1 MHGPTNIDALLRH
14 LAHRVDKAKQELA
27 QLRQAKTDQGN
38 NDDLEATDVTS
49 TTTGDSNTP
58 DDAKAHGSC
67 GVIDMSSNNWFP
79 EYSSNVES
87 PHRSSIEAPR
97 EVNMTR
103 KTRTT
108 STVDLSLSDPI
119 HCNDERMRSLQLENQ
134 RLLQQNVELD
144 TMLQT
149 TRQDLERCRA
159 SLCECKVLY
168 DKEAHRSRLQ
178 ALALT
183 MLQDELHLQ
192 TL

>member
-134 RLLQQNVELD
+134 RLLQQNVELGVPSIVH
-144 TMLQT
+144 TSVST
-149 TRQDLERCRA
+149 PYVSCFDLHRHNA
-159 SLCECKVLY
+159 ADNPSGLGTVPCEPV
-168 DKEAHRSRLQ
+168 R
-178 ALALT
+178 
-183 MLQDELHLQ
+183 M
-192 TL
+192 

>member
-1 MHGPTNIDALLRH
+1 MSCRGPLGSESAGDFDYVNGVVMASQVPLGLNLPFAIKHRYLRD
-14 LAHRVDKAKQELA
+14 LQELA

-108 STVDLSLSDPI
+108 STVDLSLSDPVV
-119 HCNDERMRSLQLENQ
+119 HAACRSLE
-134 RLLQQNVELD
+134 RLLCADIV
-144 TMLQT
+144 
-149 TRQDLERCRA
+149 
-159 SLCECKVLY
+159 
-168 DKEAHRSRLQ
+168 
-178 ALALT
+178 
-183 MLQDELHLQ
+183 
-192 TL
+192 